1 MAAAPA
7 VQFLPLWGR
16 GTLRSRVE
24 GANPMTR
31 FLRAPILIGAVL
43 VGGWILVALAAPLI
57 APFDPLRS
65 VTALASPGAAAPG
78 GGVFWMGTDFLGRDI
93 FSRLIYGARPVL
105 LLSSLATLTAYAV
118 GVFGGMSAGYLG
130 GITDAAL
137 SFLSNVI
144 LSFPV
149 LVIYIVVIVALGAS
163 PVNVIIAV
171 TFASAPAI
179 FRIVRTLTRDLKSR
193 DFVSAAILQGEP
205 TWRIL
210 MVDILP
216 NAAGPLIVD
225 FCLRLGYTTII
236 IGVLGFL
243 GLGLPPPAPDW
254 GGMVN
259 EGRAMAFA
267 FPHLVIFPCLAISS
281 LVLGLSLLADGLKEA
296 SQAPGGGR

>member
-1 MAAAPA
+1 MRRYLKGP
-7 VQFLPLWGR
+7 V
-16 GTLRSRVE
+16 
-24 GANPMTR
+24 
-31 FLRAPILIGAVL
+31 LIGGL
-43 VGGWILVALAAPLI
+43 IVGGWILVALLAPLI

-65 VTALASPGAAAPG
+65 IEPLASPGASAPG

-93 FSRLIYGARPVL
+93 FSRLIFGARPVL
-105 LLSSLATLTAYAV
+105 VLSTVATLTAYVV
-118 GVFGGMSAGYLG
+118 GVAGGMTAGYLG
-130 GITDAAL
+130 GLADAVL
-137 SFLSNVI
+137 SFVANVI

-163 PVNVIIAV
+163 PLNVVIAV

-179 FRIVRTLTRDLKSR
+179 FRIVRAITADLKSR
-193 DFVSAAILQGEP
+193 DFVAAAVTQGE
-205 TWRIL
+205 TTARIL
-210 MVDILP
+210 LVEILP
-216 NAAGPLIVD
+216 NATGPLVVD

-236 IGVLGFL
+236 IGALGFL

-296 SQAPGGGR
+296 AEAPAGAP

>member
-1 MAAAPA
+1 M
-7 VQFLPLWGR
+7 R
-16 GTLRSRVE
+16 
-24 GANPMTR
+24 R
-31 FLRAPILIGAVL
+31 FLSPTLIVGAAL
-43 VGGWILVALAAPLI
+43 VGGWILVALLASVI
-57 APFDPLRS
+57 APFDPLKS
-65 VTALASPGAAAPG
+65 ITALASPGDRAPG

-105 LLSSLATLTAYAV
+105 VLSSLATLTAYAV
-118 GVFGGMSAGYLG
+118 GVCGGMLAGYLG
-130 GITDAAL
+130 GLVDGVL
-137 SFLSNVI
+137 SFLANVI

-179 FRIVRTLTRDLKSR
+179 FRIVRSITADLKSR
-193 DFVSAAILQGEP
+193 DFVAAAIIQGESLP
-205 TWRIL
+205 RIL
-210 MVDILP
+210 LVEILP
-216 NAAGPLIVD
+216 NATGPLVVD

-259 EGRAMAFA
+259 EGRALAFA
-267 FPHLVIFPCLAISS
+267 FPHVVIFPCLAISS
-281 LVLGLSLLADGLKEA
+281 LVLGLSLLADGLKEGA
-296 SQAPGGGR
+296 QAPGAR